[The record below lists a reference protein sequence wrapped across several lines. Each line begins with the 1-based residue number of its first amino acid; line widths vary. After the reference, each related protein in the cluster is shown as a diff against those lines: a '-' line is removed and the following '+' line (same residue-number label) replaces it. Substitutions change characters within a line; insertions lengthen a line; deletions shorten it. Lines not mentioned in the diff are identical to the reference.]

1 MGLSGG
7 IICSNLQQHA
17 HALNYVIWAL
27 LSASSTR
34 EQLIAAR
41 TLHVGFP
48 RFGRRTPEEELVI
61 LTWAGLC
68 LASRWSK
75 SEMS

>member
-1 MGLSGG
+1 VGLSGR
-7 IICSNLQQHA
+7 IICSHRQQRA
-17 HALNYVIWAL
+17 HAIKYVIWAL

-48 RFGRRTPEEELVI
+48 RHGRRTPEELI
-61 LTWAGLC
+61 LNWDGSC
-68 LASRWSK
+68 LALERI
-75 SEMS
+75 